1 MAPVTGAREFGHGQP
16 RAEPAAPQPAK
27 GRSQGNLLLRVDR
40 DRGRPGGA
48 GVGRTDHRRG
58 VGRALAAFRAH
69 NGALPARRRRLV
81 QRSPAERQTITAATA
96 SDRVAD
102 VLFAV
107 GFRRCPVLLTGGGRR
122 PTPTPPLPSREG
134 WPLGVAQVVRLSRDG
149 SARPRIRRLPAGAR
163 FSGGRPQIDVNAP
176 AGQLG

>member
-1 MAPVTGAREFGHGQP
+1 M
-16 RAEPAAPQPAK
+16 PQADPLRNGK
-27 GRSQGNLLLRVDR
+27 RSR
-40 DRGRPGGA
+40 
-48 GVGRTDHRRG
+48 
-58 VGRALAAFRAH
+58 
-69 NGALPARRRRLV
+69 
-81 QRSPAERQTITAATA
+81 A

-107 GFRRCPVLLTGGGRR
+107 GFRRCPVLLTGGGRP

-163 FSGGRPQIDVNAP
+163 FSDGRPQIDVNAP